1 MKTKGIIV
9 TKGDPLLTL
18 IVSKRAIKVGF
29 GVNQY

>member
-18 IVSKRAIKVGF
+18 IIMKTIIKVGF
-29 GVNQY
+29 SVN